1 MASRL
6 DLHAE
11 LVKFLP
17 NVYFQPPS
25 TIQMSYPCI
34 VYNKTIYNNTIG
46 RQYANNGMYSKKQCY
61 QIMLIEKNPDS
72 TVADSIEQYFE
83 YCEINQYYTV
93 DNLYH
98 TTLILYY

>member
-11 LVKFLP
+11 LVNFLP

-25 TIQMSYPCI
+25 TIQMTYPCI
-34 VYNKTIYNNTIG
+34 VYNKTDKMRHFANDVIYLS
-46 RQYANNGMYSKKQCY
+46 QQEY

-72 TVADSIEQYFE
+72 PVADNIEKHFKH
-83 YCEINQYYTV
+83 CAINQYYTV

-98 TTLILYY
+98 TTLNLYY

>member
-25 TIQMSYPCI
+25 NITISYPCI
-34 VYNKTIYNNTIG
+34 VYAKTGKNRHFADDVIYLSQQG
-46 RQYANNGMYSKKQCY
+46 Y
-61 QIMLIEKNPDS
+61 QITVIDKNPDS
-72 TVADSIEQYFE
+72 TVADSIESHFQS
-83 YCEINQYYTV
+83 CAINRYYVV
-93 DNLYH
+93 DNLNH
-98 TTLILYY
+98 TTLNLYY

>member
-11 LVKFLP
+11 LLKFLP

-25 TIQMSYPCI
+25 TIQMAYPCI
-34 VYNKTIYNNTIG
+34 VYNKTGKNRHFADDVVYLSQQG
-46 RQYANNGMYSKKQCY
+46 Y

-72 TVADSIEQYFE
+72 TVADDIENYLE
-83 YCEINQYYTV
+83 HCAINQYYTI
-93 DNLYH
+93 DNLNH
-98 TTLILYY
+98 TTLNLYY

>member
-6 DLHAE
+6 ELHAE

-25 TIQMSYPCI
+25 TITMTYPCI
-34 VYNKTIYNNTIG
+34 VYNKTGKMRHFGNDVIYLS
-46 RQYANNGMYSKKQCY
+46 QQEY

-72 TVADSIEQYFE
+72 IVADNIENHFQH
-83 YCEINQYYTV
+83 CAINQYYTV
-93 DNLYH
+93 DNLNH
-98 TTLILYY
+98 TTLNLYY